1 MGGAVQAPKEQALR
15 RNFDGTNDAYG
26 EASMYDSDDETY
38 GMKKA
43 REQAIDAEAHHYRTK
58 GSKSKKKKKK
68 GGGSDDD
75 EE

>member
-1 MGGAVQAPKEQALR
+1 MH
-15 RNFDGTNDAYG
+15 RNFDGTDDAYG

-43 REQAIDAEAHHYRTK
+43 REQAVDAEAAHYRGK
-58 GSKSKKKKKK
+58 GKGKGKKKAA
-68 GGGSDDD
+68 GSDD